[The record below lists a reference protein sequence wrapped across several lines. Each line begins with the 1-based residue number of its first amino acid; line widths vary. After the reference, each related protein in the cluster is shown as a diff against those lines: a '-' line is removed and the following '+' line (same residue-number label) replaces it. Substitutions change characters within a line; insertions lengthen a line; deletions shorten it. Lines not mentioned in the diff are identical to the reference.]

1 MAPSQMQAVL
11 WDMMRADQFLADYVL
26 NKDTSFKKDEKRFNM
41 YHQVFAIHKIDK
53 EIYQRSLNYYL
64 DHPDLL
70 KVILDSISKPKLAPA
85 IESIESKVILDSVV
99 INDSIPHKPDTLV
112 RDTPSIPVIEKISPL
127 EKKLFR

>member
-64 DHPDLL
+64 
-70 KVILDSISKPKLAPA
+70 
-85 IESIESKVILDSVV
+85 
-99 INDSIPHKPDTLV
+99 
-112 RDTPSIPVIEKISPL
+112 
-127 EKKLFR
+127 